1 MAKDVKFNVKLVVDG
16 KERVVELT
24 TDMQHLSKAIEDSRT
39 QSAKLRDSLISLNQI
54 SQAAQNAFSGIQQLT
69 SIMQS
74 YVSANMAQVE
84 AETQLANNMRNTM
97 SARDADIQSIKDLC
111 SE

>member
-1 MAKDVKFNVKLVVDG
+1 
-16 KERVVELT
+16 
-24 TDMQHLSKAIEDSRT
+24 
-39 QSAKLRDSLISLNQI
+39 
-54 SQAAQNAFSGIQQLT
+54 
-69 SIMQS
+69 MQS